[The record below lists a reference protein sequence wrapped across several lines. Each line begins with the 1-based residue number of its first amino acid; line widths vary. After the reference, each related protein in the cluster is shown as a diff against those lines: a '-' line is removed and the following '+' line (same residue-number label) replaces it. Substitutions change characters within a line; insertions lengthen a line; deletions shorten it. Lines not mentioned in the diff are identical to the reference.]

1 MEWCYNLLSN
11 YGLAIILFTLLTKII
26 ILPIS
31 VWVQKNSIKMVEMQP
46 EINRIKAKYFGDAD
60 TIADEQSKL
69 YKAKK
74 YNPLASLIPL
84 LIQIILLMGVVGV
97 IYNPFDYLFHLDITA
112 AVLSFL
118 ILGVMRLGSKNVTY
132 ARQPKTIVS
141 ACFVG
146 VLLGIFQCLNTYAAS
161 VIDGTILYSSYN
173 CGVSLLSTVTGRI
186 LFNEKLSVKQSASVL
201 IGIVAI
207 VLLCL

>member
-1 MEWCYNLLSN
+1 MTTQELQVFEFVAVAY
-11 YGLAIILFTLLTKII
+11 
-26 ILPIS
+26 
-31 VWVQKNSIKMVEMQP
+31 
-46 EINRIKAKYFGDAD
+46 
-60 TIADEQSKL
+60 
-69 YKAKK
+69 
-74 YNPLASLIPL
+74 
-84 LIQIILLMGVVGV
+84 
-97 IYNPFDYLFHLDITA
+97 ITA